1 MDFSLQKKELIN
13 LKNTIKSLNSK
24 SNEGNQW
31 VLNFSIVKLV
41 SVWEQIIRSYADKS
55 LSEINRNKLI
65 KIEFDK
71 KRLYEYVWKS
81 WLDGKQQNLTD
92 SKIQLEVK
100 NVKRYSKIR
109 NSVAHGNIL
118 KPEEKQAIL
127 LINDDSDLLVKTLKI
142 LEGL

>member
-1 MDFSLQKKELIN
+1 

-71 KRLYEYVWKS
+71 KRYY
-81 WLDGKQQNLTD
+81 
-92 SKIQLEVK
+92 
-100 NVKRYSKIR
+100 
-109 NSVAHGNIL
+109 
-118 KPEEKQAIL
+118 
-127 LINDDSDLLVKTLKI
+127 
-142 LEGL
+142 

>member
-1 MDFSLQKKELIN
+1 MDFSLQKKDLIN

-92 SKIQLEVK
+92 SFKISYIKHLRSIYFFPVHSYTFQ
-100 NVKRYSKIR
+100 
-109 NSVAHGNIL
+109 
-118 KPEEKQAIL
+118 IL
-127 LINDDSDLLVKTLKI
+127 LILTKVFS
-142 LEGL
+142 